1 MKIFT
6 VAFPDEFDPIAEQIE
21 QLSNEFDQS
30 KSCTNVTFSVS
41 SSILPPSESHGDMK
55 NDLKKYVKNYGR
67 V

>member
-1 MKIFT
+1 MNLINPNL
-6 VAFPDEFDPIAEQIE
+6 AQY
-21 QLSNEFDQS
+21 
-30 KSCTNVTFSVS
+30 VTFSVS